1 MRATIKRLLSGVAAV
16 AIATVGLVSGAGTAN
31 AATPTPSGTITVNAA
46 ATAGHTLTAYKIASY
61 NSDYQSQKETGKSST
76 SDDLDLDTFQYVI
89 DSSDSSAINTA
100 LTAAGITTTG
110 ADGLKQLTGDS
121 SSAPYGYT
129 SGTSTASASERKF
142 ADSLASQ
149 LTLKAWTP
157 SSSTTL
163 TANTATA
170 VPEGL
175 YLVIDTYDGS
185 ANSTQSVPMIVGS
198 TLADA
203 DVNSEGSTALS
214 LGTIDLKNTTS
225 VVTKQVTNESGNPDQ
240 TPDYNF
246 GDTVYFTLTTKIPNY
261 DGYASDSTLQDS
273 TKTRLLSLTDTFQA
287 ESFTHQKIEKV
298 TVGSS
303 TTALT
308 VGTDYDVVDGLSNTP
323 PTLTVDLKKLVNG
336 YTGASTTWKSGDT
349 VTVLVSAKLSSTA
362 TTTDTPTTAGT
373 GSTAEGS
380 DDYGADAN
388 GNYNKVTLKYSNTP
402 SDNSKQN
409 TVPGDTVNVY
419 SFEFNVHKTASDGTT
434 SLAGAQFTI
443 SDASGNYY
451 KFDGTEWTT
460 TTTAPT
466 ALSAID
472 PNSTTLPDKTSDGIF
487 ISGTDGKIA
496 VKGLKA
502 GTYTVTEIKAPAG
515 YLDLTLP
522 SYTVTVGASY
532 TQDDKNQA
540 AGSSAGDNWLT
551 GLTYEYTNKPAT
563 GLVDATDNK
572 STATVKNITS
582 ITQLP
587 KTGAAGIALFSVIG
601 LALVA
606 AAAMFGIRARKASH
620 LA

>member
-1 MRATIKRLLSGVAAV
+1 MHIGRN
-16 AIATVGLVSGAGTAN
+16 LVSAIVTFACSVASLTMVVPFSLADEVSDATGALCEPTSLTLGDPGTEEVDDAG
-31 AATPTPSGTITVNAA
+31 AATYVGGNMYIGDPD
-46 ATAGHTLTAYKIASY
+46 
-61 NSDYQSQKETGKSST
+61 SDWT
-76 SDDLDLDTFQYVI
+76 
-89 DSSDSSAINTA
+89 
-100 LTAAGITTTG
+100 
-110 ADGLKQLTGDS
+110 S
-121 SSAPYGYT
+121 SSPTGSYAAEAEGLT
-129 SGTSTASASERKF
+129 VVKGDFSANLLKGFFTMGTVALGSNYRPAKGSIVLSV
-142 ADSLASQ
+142 
-149 LTLKAWTP
+149 WTP
-157 SSSTTL
+157 SSSTAL
-163 TANTATA
+163 TANTATS

-203 DVNSEGSTALS
+203 DVNPEGSTALS

-225 VVTKQVTNESGNPDQ
+225 VVTKQVTDKDGASDQ
-240 TPDYNF
+240 TPDYNI

-261 DGYASDSTLQDS
+261 DGYDSDSTLQDP
-273 TKTRLLSLTDTFQA
+273 TETRLLSLTDTFQTG
-287 ESFTHQKIEKV
+287 SFTNQTIEKV
-298 TVGSS
+298 TVSSS

-308 VGTDYDVVDGLSNTP
+308 LGTDYDVVNGLSNTP

-349 VTVLVSAKLSSTA
+349 VTVLVSAKLSSTT
-362 TTTDTPTTAGT
+362 TTTDTSTTAGA

-380 DDYGADAN
+380 DEYGADAN
-388 GNYNKVTLKYSNTP
+388 GNYNKVTLNYSNTP
-402 SDNSKQN
+402 SDNSQQN
-409 TVPGDTVNVY
+409 KVPGDTVNVY
-419 SFEFNVHKTASDGTT
+419 SFEFNVNKTASNGTT

-472 PNSTTLPDKTSDGIF
+472 PNSTALPDKTSDGIF
-487 ISGTDGKIA
+487 ISGTNGKIA

-522 SYTVTVGASY
+522 SYTVTVGANY
-532 TQDDKNQA
+532 TQDDDNQA
-540 AGSSAGDNWLT
+540 AGSHAGDNWLS
-551 GLTYEYTNKPAT
+551 GLTYTYTDKPAT
-563 GLVDATDNK
+563 GLVVTTDNN

-587 KTGAAGIALFSVIG
+587 KTGAAGIALFSIVG
-601 LALVA
+601 LMLVA
-606 AAAMFGIRARKASH
+606 AAAVFGIRARKASH